1 MIDQLILMLLSQGVP
16 PCETITLFQNI
27 DIIVSLVKLYK
38 GSYADAHWVAML
50 INGTLGSDY
59 TTIAQALLDIKMRVY
74 SICPPIDIRLP
85 IRLHVQTLSGLN
97 GLMDLC
103 QNVPGT
109 FPTRITANQFG
120 AICQQLPT

>member
-1 MIDQLILMLLSQGVP
+1 MIDQIISMLLSHGVP

-38 GSYADAHWVAML
+38 GSYADAHWVAMI

-59 TTIAQALLDIKMRVY
+59 MNIAQALLEIKLRVHT
-74 SICPPIDIRLP
+74 ICPPIDIRVP
-85 IRLHVQTLSGLN
+85 FRLHVETLSGLN

-103 QNVPGT
+103 QNLPGT
-109 FPTRITANQFG
+109 FPSRITANQFG